1 MLVENLTVS
10 FGGPPGS
17 LPQLA
22 LLVQRLF
29 PNFK

>member
-10 FGGPPGS
+10 FGPPPGS
-17 LPQLA
+17 LPQA
-22 LLVQRLF
+22 AGLVQVVF